1 MFQLGGS
8 VKEPTTLEGAVAPLA
23 GFRGGLYKDCVFDVS
38 AQKDAKAATSLA
50 DIINHEDDC
59 DRLDAITTDSFQRF
73 AFLIMIGR
81 VGTINLDDVLVR
93 PAEGG
98 GLALVYGD
106 VKKVGWHNYLKKS
119 GVYDEEARE
128 FRDGGPLD
136 ELRPVLQC
144 VTARMAKSDEYEQV
158 EWSEDYGWRDEDGR
172 DRRDGAHMWV
182 EWEQRPLAPS
192 VAQLLT
198 SWTEAE
204 IDSALGAKES
214 AAVAFKEAFLRLNEQ
229 KLAAAEVCSSSEGPS
244 DGRSSESG
252 ESKKQKR
259 VEARA
264 EAAAEA
270 EAKWKAHMK
279 ERLLALQAKVRA
291 GARPSM
297 SVINLMLRKKPEV
310 AAAAT
315 AAAAAPVALTDEERR
330 RKAELE
336 AAAGLVPG

>member
-1 MFQLGGS
+1 M
-8 VKEPTTLEGAVAPLA
+8 
-23 GFRGGLYKDCVFDVS
+23 S
-38 AQKDAKAATSLA
+38 AQKWTLRPRATSLA
-50 DIINHEDDC
+50 DINHEDDC

-93 PAEGG
+93 SAEGG

-106 VKKVGWHNYLKKS
+106 VKKVGWHNYLKRS

-128 FRDGGPLD
+128 FRGGGPLD

-144 VTARMAKSDEYEQV
+144 VTACMAKSDKYEQV

-214 AAVAFKEAFLRLNEQ
+214 AAVAFKEAF
-229 KLAAAEVCSSSEGPS
+229 AADAGSEGPS
-244 DGRSSESG
+244 DGGSSESG

-259 VEARA
+259 VRARA
-264 EAAAEA
+264 EAAAEGAEA

-297 SVINLMLRKKPEV
+297 SVINLMLRKKPERWRRRRRRCR
-310 AAAAT
+310 T
-315 AAAAAPVALTDEERR
+315 AAPVAPV
-330 RKAELE
+330 EL
-336 AAAGLVPG
+336 